1 MVEPPKK
8 NKSSTKKPET
18 LDEINDDVDMLDD
31 LHGDEQSEH
40 DSPKPD
46 IDYDAE
52 IYDDGEVKM
61 SLVDHLTELRNRLGI
76 AIAAFI
82 VLFLVCVAPIPGTDN
97 SSIAYHV
104 FIFLQAPLADVMEA
118 KGGGRMIFTA
128 LHEGFFT
135 QIKVG
140 FFTALCV
147 TFPIMSMQIWRF
159 IAPGLYKNEK
169 KAFLPFLIATPV
181 LFLMGAAMVYY
192 VVTPLAWNF
201 FISFEMAASEG
212 ALAIEV
218 EPRIS
223 EYLSLVMR
231 LIFAFGLAFELP
243 VVLLLL
249 ARAGLVTPEGLAEKR
264 KIAIVIAFVVAA
276 ILTPPDVI
284 SQVLLATPIILLYE
298 LSIFGAKLMNKPQ
311 KDEFTD

>member
-1 MVEPPKK
+1 MAKPPKK
-8 NKSSTKKPET
+8 SKSKQGQLET
-18 LDEINDDVDMLDD
+18 LDEINADAEMLDNLEHD
-31 LHGDEQSEH
+31 DASEH
-40 DSPKPD
+40 GIPEAE
-46 IDYDAE
+46 IDYDTDA
-52 IYDDGEVKM
+52 YYDGEVKM
-61 SLVDHLTELRNRLGI
+61 SLVEHLTELRNRLGV
-76 AIAAFI
+76 AIAAFL
-82 VLFLVCVAPIPGTDN
+82 VLFLICVAPIPGTDN

-140 FFTALCV
+140 FFTALCI

-169 KAFLPFLIATPV
+169 QAFLPFLIATPV
-181 LFLMGAAMVYY
+181 LFLLGAAMVYY

-298 LSIFGAKLMNKPQ
+298 LSIFGAKMMNKHP

>member
-1 MVEPPKK
+1 MADQQAATSEID
-8 NKSSTKKPET
+8 EGQMT
-18 LDEINDDVDMLDD
+18 LI
-31 LHGDEQSEH
+31 
-40 DSPKPD
+40 
-46 IDYDAE
+46 
-52 IYDDGEVKM
+52 
-61 SLVDHLTELRNRLGI
+61 DHLTELRNRIGI
-76 AIAAFI
+76 ALAVFFVMFFVSIA
-82 VLFLVCVAPIPGTDN
+82 PWPGTSSN
-97 SSIAYHV
+97 SIAYQV
-104 FIFLQAPLADVMEA
+104 FVFLQAPLAEIIEE

-135 QIKVG
+135 QLKVG

-147 TFPIMSMQIWRF
+147 TFPILSIQLWKF

-181 LFLMGAAMVYY
+181 LFLAGAAMVYY
-192 VVTPLAWNF
+192 IVTPLAWSF
-201 FISFEMAASEG
+201 FVSFEMGGAEG
-212 ALAIEV
+212 ALPIEL

-223 EYLSLVMR
+223 EYLSLMMK

-264 KIAIVIAFVVAA
+264 KIAIVVAFVAAA

-284 SQVLLATPIILLYE
+284 SQLLLALPIIMLYE
-298 LSIFGAKLMNKPQ
+298 LSIYGARMVTPSPKENGF
-311 KDEFTD
+311 DEA